1 MSGRLT
7 AGLALLGALVA
18 GVVIG
23 LLLIAP
29 AGPDDAA
36 APPASQ
42 PSPVPRS
49 TVSAAVTPAPDADTA
64 AVTVLAHAIA
74 DAIERRDATEFG
86 TLTCAAQTAD
96 ALSALQKRWDAAGPM
111 TVTLPG
117 APVVDGDSASV
128 QIHVQSGGGH
138 KDTPFPMRREHDR
151 WCVPG

>member
-23 LLLIAP
+23 LLLVAP

-36 APPASQ
+36 VPPAPP
-42 PSPVPRS
+42 PSTAARS
-49 TVSAAVTPAPDADTA
+49 SSVTTPAPDADIA

-74 DAIERRDATEFG
+74 DAIERRDAREFG
-86 TLTCAAQTAD
+86 TLTCSPQTAD

-111 TVTLPG
+111 AVTLPE
-117 APVVDGDSASV
+117 APIVDGDSASV
-128 QIHVQSGGGH
+128 NIHVEGTGGR
-138 KDTPFPMRREHDR
+138 KQTPFPMHRENGR

>member
-1 MSGRLT
+1 VSGRLT

-23 LLLIAP
+23 LLLVAP

-36 APPASQ
+36 VPPAPPPATTAAR
-42 PSPVPRS
+42 P
-49 TVSAAVTPAPDADTA
+49 TAVTPAPDADIA

-74 DAIERRDATEFG
+74 DAIQRRDAKKFG
-86 TLTCAAQTAD
+86 TLTCRPQTSD

-111 TVTLPG
+111 AVTLPE
-117 APVVDGDSASV
+117 APTVDGDSASV
-128 QIHVQSGGGH
+128 NIHVEGTGGR
-138 KDTPFPMRREHDR
+138 KQTPFPMHRENGR

>member
-23 LLLIAP
+23 LLLVAP

-36 APPASQ
+36 VPPAPPPATTAAR
-42 PSPVPRS
+42 P
-49 TVSAAVTPAPDADTA
+49 TAVTPAPDADIA

-74 DAIERRDATEFG
+74 DAIQRRDAKKFG
-86 TLTCAAQTAD
+86 TLTCRPQTSD

-111 TVTLPG
+111 AVTLPE
-117 APVVDGDSASV
+117 APTVDGDSAGV
-128 QIHVQSGGGH
+128 NIHVEGTGGR
-138 KDTPFPMRREHDR
+138 KQTPFPMRRENGR